1 MIWVDMMEALIIE
14 MLKTFSLAFVLVFV
28 AMFLLFRSWRIGL
41 ISVVVNTIP
50 ILVTFGVMGWLHVSL
65 NSATAMLPNIA
76 IGIAVDDTIHI
87 IWRFEKELRRHK
99 AYGKAMVST
108 LQSVG
113 KPVIITS
120 VLICLGFGALFFS
133 RLTIMTEFGVF
144 CLDGRGCGRTDRGS
158 VCHTRITHGR
168 TRNGNAL

>member
-1 MIWVDMMEALIIE
+1 
-14 MLKTFSLAFVLVFV
+14 
-28 AMFLLFRSWRIGL
+28 
-41 ISVVVNTIP
+41 
-50 ILVTFGVMGWLHVSL
+50 
-65 NSATAMLPNIA
+65 MLPNIA

-144 CLDGRGCGRTDRGS
+144 LAMTVAVALIVDLFVTPGS
-158 VCHTRITHGR
+158 PMG
-168 TRNGNAL
+168 ALEMGTPCKWTLLRVTFASGWCKGDQIS